1 MSLLD
6 PESTPLLNGLRLR
19 NEAIQKV
26 IRLLSLRSTG
36 KGTGRISYAK
46 LGIGQLGAV
55 YETLI
60 SFTGVVAK
68 TDLIELKP
76 RKGRSADTDEEEAG
90 EPPEDDDETEEEVDE
105 AADAEPDEEVFR
117 RDKVDPLA
125 PSWFVPRSRI
135 GEFAAEEIVFKG
147 AEALVYPKGTF
158 IYRLAGRDR
167 EKSASYYTPEP
178 LARLLVKHALME
190 RCKDLTADELLD
202 LKILEPAMGS
212 AAFLVETTNQLADL
226 YLERKQKETGR
237 TIPQDQIVIEK
248 QKVRAYIA
256 DRNCFGVDLNPIAVE
271 LGAISLWLNSLH
283 ASNFSPW
290 FGDQLHA
297 GNSLIGARR
306 AA

>member
-1 MSLLD
+1 KS
-6 PESTPLLNGLRLR
+6 
-19 NEAIQKV
+19 
-26 IRLLSLRSTG
+26 
-36 KGTGRISYAK
+36 TGRISYAK

-76 RKGRSADTDEEEAG
+76 RKGRSIDAAEDGEEAEALEPGDEAEEDFFADEEAEQ
-90 EPPEDDDETEEEVDE
+90 ED
-105 AADAEPDEEVFR
+105 AFR
-117 RDKVDPLA
+117 RDKVDKLA

-135 GEFAAEEIVFKG
+135 SEFAPDEIVFNG
-147 AEALVYPKGTF
+147 SEALVYPKGTF

-190 RCKDLTADELLD
+190 RCRDLTADELLE

-226 YLERKQKETGR
+226 YLERKQKETGK
-237 TIPQDQIVIEK
+237 T
-248 QKVRAYIA
+248 
-256 DRNCFGVDLNPIAVE
+256 
-271 LGAISLWLNSLH
+271 
-283 ASNFSPW
+283 
-290 FGDQLHA
+290 
-297 GNSLIGARR
+297 
-306 AA
+306 

>member
-1 MSLLD
+1 M
-6 PESTPLLNGLRLR
+6 
-19 NEAIQKV
+19 A
-26 IRLLSLRSTG
+26 
-36 KGTGRISYAK
+36 
-46 LGIGQLGAV
+46 
-55 YETLI
+55 
-60 SFTGVVAK
+60 
-68 TDLIELKP
+68 P
-76 RKGRSADTDEEEAG
+76 RRC
-90 EPPEDDDETEEEVDE
+90 
-105 AADAEPDEEVFR
+105 
-117 RDKVDPLA
+117 
-125 PSWFVPRSRI
+125 
-135 GEFAAEEIVFKG
+135 
-147 AEALVYPKGTF
+147 VYPKGTF

-190 RCKDLTADELLD
+190 RCKDLTADELLE

-226 YLERKQKETGR
+226 YLERKQKETGK

-283 ASNFSPW
+283 ESDFSPW

-297 GNSLIGARR
+297 GQLPDRR
-306 AA
+306 APRVLPASLLTAKKQADLWFNAKPDEIGWRKRLPENHVWQWLLPAKDMANFDKDKSIKPFAGDAQEQIKEWRKGGFFKKLEPHEVKLVQKLSRVAEALFDQVAEDLAKTPRGGE